1 MFKGVGIFY
10 LLFFTTS
17 IVLAIFPFLD
27 FNLGSIYM
35 NVYKDNNLA
44 KIYFQKAVDLD
55 PDYKLAKDN
64 LKYIE
69 NFDD

>member
-1 MFKGVGIFY
+1 MSKFESAMLRLENIIEKNPRY
-10 LLFFTTS
+10 TR
-17 IVLAIFPFLD
+17 AY

-44 KIYFQKAVDLD
+44 KIHFQKAVDLD

-64 LKYIE
+64 LKYID